1 MPNFKNWTRWFKKK
15 TSNEKPP
22 RETDKA
28 ETGYT
33 YIMSDLHGC
42 FDELNAM
49 LAKIGFSEQ
58 DKLILAGDYIDRGS
72 QNYEM
77 LCWME
82 QVPQNILLLR
92 GNHEEE
98 FLCYLELLLAV
109 QEKRQLVIDENSRE
123 DLEHL
128 YQETKRLI
136 EQHNHQAEQIRV
148 FDHYGTLEELIAE
161 QHISMADLRRWA
173 ARMEAMPYFC
183 RFSLPERECVVV
195 HAGYLEQFPA
205 EGLTGKYT
213 CIEDFYLRARNDAYL
228 VGGIPNGMV
237 VAGHTPTLSKDYMMY
252 NGGLVYQRYDPEKD
266 CLYYDI
272 DCGCS
277 YRTVRANARL
287 ACLCAETG
295 EIYYL

>member
-1 MPNFKNWTRWFKKK
+1 
-15 TSNEKPP
+15 
-22 RETDKA
+22 
-28 ETGYT
+28 
-33 YIMSDLHGC
+33 MSDLHGC

-49 LAKIGFSEQ
+49 LAKIGFSDQ

-109 QEKRQLVIDENSRE
+109 QEKRQLVIDESSSK

-128 YQETKRLI
+128 YQETKNLI
-136 EQHNHQAEQIRV
+136 EQHNRQTAQIRV
-148 FDHYGTLEELIAE
+148 FDHYGTLEELITE
-161 QHISMADLRRWA
+161 QCISMADLRRWA
-173 ARMEAMPYFC
+173 VRMEAMPYFC

-195 HAGYLEQFPA
+195 HAGYLEQFPTA
-205 EGLTGKYT
+205 GLTGKYT
-213 CIEDFYLRARNDAYL
+213 CVEDFYLRAREDAYL
-228 VGGIPNGMV
+228 AGGIENGMI

-252 NGGLVYQRYDPEKD
+252 NGGLVYQHYDPQKN

-295 EIYYL
+295 AIYYL